1 MTSSTQTKT
10 TTKRGR
16 GRPRKT
22 DGPKLPAASKAKKR
36 VTKPAPAIDS
46 LPINPF
52 VFEVLDLASQQKTS
66 SKTVEALKYY
76 NHECIKM
83 IMLWNFDSS
92 VISLLPEGEVPYG
105 ETQNQTVYKGSLSEN
120 LAREAA
126 GGESATGQDLDGR
139 GRTSLRREYQ
149 NLYHY
154 VKGGNDTLTTTRREM
169 MFINLLQGL
178 HPREAEVIVLT
189 KDKKLGDK
197 YNITFDQVREA
208 YPDIVWGGRS

>member
-1 MTSSTQTKT
+1 MTSTPTTKT
-10 TTKRGR
+10 TKKR

-36 VTKPAPAIDS
+36 VTKPAPAINS
-46 LPINPF
+46 LPTNPF
-52 VFEVLDLASQQKTS
+52 VFEVLDLASQQKS
-66 SKTVEALKYY
+66 SAKKVEALKQYE
-76 NHECIKM
+76 HDCVKM
-83 IMLWNFDSS
+83 IMVWNFDKS

-105 ETQNQTVYKGSLSEN
+105 ETQDQTVYKGSLSEN

-139 GRTSLRREYQ
+139 GRTSIRREYQ

-154 VKGGNDTLTTTRREM
+154 VKGGNDALTTARREM

-178 HPREAEVIVLT
+178 HPKEAEVLILT
-189 KDKKLGDK
+189 KDKNLDDK
-197 YNITFDQVREA
+197 YDITFDQVREA
-208 YPDIVWGGRS
+208 YPDIIWGGRS

>member
-36 VTKPAPAIDS
+36 TTKPAPAIDS
-46 LPINPF
+46 LPTNPF
-52 VFEVLDLASQQKTS
+52 VFEVLDLASQQKSS
-66 SKTVEALKYY
+66 SKTVEALKQYE
-76 NHECIKM
+76 HDCIKM
-83 IMLWNFDSS
+83 IMVWNFDSS

>member
-1 MTSSTQTKT
+1 MTSTPTTKT
-10 TTKRGR
+10 TKKR

-36 VTKPAPAIDS
+36 TTKPAPAIDS
-46 LPINPF
+46 LPTNPF
-52 VFEVLDLASQQKTS
+52 VFEVLDLASLQKS
-66 SKTVEALKYY
+66 SAKTVEALKHYE
-76 NHECIKM
+76 HDCIKM
-83 IMLWNFDSS
+83 IMVWNFDSS
-92 VISLLPEGEVPYG
+92 VISLLPTGEVPYG
-105 ETQNQTVYKGSLSEN
+105 ETQEQTVYMGSLSEN
-120 LAREAA
+120 LAREAS

-139 GRTSLRREYQ
+139 GKTSLRREYQ

-154 VKGGNDTLTTTRREM
+154 VKGGNDSLATTRREM

-178 HPREAEVIVLT
+178 HPREAEVLVLT

-197 YNITFDQVREA
+197 YNITLDQVKEA

>member
-1 MTSSTQTKT
+1 MTSTPTTKT
-10 TTKRGR
+10 TKKR

-22 DGPKLPAASKAKKR
+22 ETDGPKLPSASKAKKR
-36 VTKPAPAIDS
+36 TTKSAPAIDS
-46 LPINPF
+46 LPLNPF
-52 VFEVLDLASQQKTS
+52 VFEVLDLASRQKTS
-66 SKTVEALKYY
+66 VKIVEALKQYE
-76 NHECIKM
+76 HDCIKM
-83 IMLWNFDSS
+83 IMVWNFDKS

-105 ETQNQTVYKGSLSEN
+105 ETQDQTVYKGSLSEN

-139 GRTSLRREYQ
+139 GRTSLRREYG

-154 VKGGNDTLTTTRREM
+154 VKGGNDTLTTARREM

-189 KDKKLGDK
+189 KDKKLGEK
-197 YNITFDQVREA
+197 YDITLDQVKEA

>member
-36 VTKPAPAIDS
+36 TTKPAPAIDS
-46 LPINPF
+46 LPLNPF
-52 VFEVLDLASQQKTS
+52 VFEVLDLASQQKS
-66 SKTVEALKYY
+66 SAKTVEALKQYE
-76 NHECIKM
+76 HDCVKM
-83 IMLWNFDSS
+83 IMVWNFDSS

-154 VKGGNDTLTTTRREM
+154 VQGGNNTLTTTRREM

-178 HPREAEVIVLT
+178 HPKEAEVLVLA

-197 YNITFDQVREA
+197 YNVTLDNIKEA
-208 YPDIVWGGRS
+208 YPDIQWGGRS

>member
-1 MTSSTQTKT
+1 MTSTPTTK

-36 VTKPAPAIDS
+36 TTKPAPAIDS
-46 LPINPF
+46 LPTNPF
-52 VFEVLDLASQQKTS
+52 VFEVLDLASQQKS
-66 SKTVEALKYY
+66 SAKTVEALKYY
-76 NHECIKM
+76 EHDCIKM
-83 IMLWNFDSS
+83 IMVWNFDSS
-92 VISLLPEGEVPYG
+92 VISLLPTGEVPYG
-105 ETQNQTVYKGSLSEN
+105 ETQEQTVYMGSLSEN
-120 LAREAA
+120 LAREAS

-139 GRTSLRREYQ
+139 GKTSLRREYQ

-154 VKGGNDTLTTTRREM
+154 VKGGNDSLATTRREM

-178 HPREAEVIVLT
+178 HPREAEVLVLT
-189 KDKKLGDK
+189 KYKKLGDK
-197 YNITFDQVREA
+197 YNITLDQVKEA

>member
-1 MTSSTQTKT
+1 MTSTPTTKT
-10 TTKRGR
+10 TKKR

-22 DGPKLPAASKAKKR
+22 ETDGPKLPSASKAKKR
-36 VTKPAPAIDS
+36 TTKTAPAIDS
-46 LPINPF
+46 LPPNPF
-52 VFEVLDLASQQKTS
+52 VFEVLDLASQQKS
-66 SKTVEALKYY
+66 SDKIVEALKQYE
-76 NHECIKM
+76 HDCIKM
-83 IMLWNFDSS
+83 IMVWNFDKSI
-92 VISLLPEGEVPYG
+92 ISLLPEGEVPYG
-105 ETQNQTVYKGSLSEN
+105 ETQDQTVYKGSLSEN

-139 GRTSLRREYQ
+139 GRTSIRREYQ

-154 VKGGNDTLTTTRREM
+154 VKGGNDSLTTTRREM

-189 KDKKLGDK
+189 KDKKLGEK
-197 YNITFDQVREA
+197 YNITFDQVKEA

>member
-36 VTKPAPAIDS
+36 TTKPAPAIDS
-46 LPINPF
+46 LPLNPF
-52 VFEVLDLASQQKTS
+52 VFEVLDLASQQKS
-66 SKTVEALKYY
+66 SAKTVEALKQYE
-76 NHECIKM
+76 HDCVKM
-83 IMLWNFDSS
+83 IMVWNFDSS

-197 YNITFDQVREA
+197 YKITLDQVKEA

>member
-1 MTSSTQTKT
+1 MTSTPTTKT
-10 TTKRGR
+10 TKKR
-16 GRPRKT
+16 GRPRKTET

-36 VTKPAPAIDS
+36 TSKPAPAIDS
-46 LPINPF
+46 LPTNPF
-52 VFEVLDLASQQKTS
+52 VFEVLDLASQQKS
-66 SKTVEALKYY
+66 SAKTVEALKYY
-76 NHECIKM
+76 DHECIKM

-92 VISLLPEGEVPYG
+92 VISLLPTGEVPYG
-105 ETQNQTVYKGSLSEN
+105 ETQEQTVYMGSLSEN

-154 VKGGNDTLTTTRREM
+154 VKGGNDALTTTRREM

-178 HPREAEVIVLT
+178 HPREAEVLILT
-189 KDKKLGDK
+189 KDKKLTDK
-197 YNITFDQVREA
+197 YKITFPQVKEA
-208 YPDIVWGGRS
+208 YPDIAWGGRS

>member
-1 MTSSTQTKT
+1 MTSTPTTKT
-10 TTKRGR
+10 TKKR

-36 VTKPAPAIDS
+36 TTKPAPAIDS
-46 LPINPF
+46 LPTNPF
-52 VFEVLDLASQQKTS
+52 VFEVLDLASQQKS
-66 SKTVEALKYY
+66 SAKTVEVLKQYE
-76 NHECIKM
+76 HDCVKM
-83 IMLWNFDSS
+83 IMVWNFDSS
-92 VISLLPEGEVPYG
+92 VISLLPTGEVPYG
-105 ETQNQTVYKGSLSEN
+105 ETQEQTVYMGSLSEN
-120 LAREAA
+120 LAREAS

-139 GRTSLRREYQ
+139 GKTSLRREYQ

-154 VKGGNDTLTTTRREM
+154 VKGGNDALATTRREM

-178 HPREAEVIVLT
+178 HPREAEVLVLT

-197 YNITFDQVREA
+197 YNITLDQVKEA

>member
-36 VTKPAPAIDS
+36 TTKSAPAIDS
-46 LPINPF
+46 LPTNPF
-52 VFEVLDLASQQKTS
+52 VFEVLDLASQQKSS
-66 SKTVEALKYY
+66 SKTVEALKQYE
-76 NHECIKM
+76 HDCIKM
-83 IMLWNFDSS
+83 IMVWNFDSS

-154 VKGGNDTLTTTRREM
+154 VKGGNDALSTTRREM

-178 HPREAEVIVLT
+178 HPREAEVLVLT

-197 YNITFDQVREA
+197 YKITLDQVKEA

>member
-1 MTSSTQTKT
+1 MTSTPTTKT
-10 TTKRGR
+10 TKKR

-22 DGPKLPAASKAKKR
+22 DGPKLPSASKSKKR
-36 VTKPAPAIDS
+36 TTKPAPAIDS

-52 VFEVLDLASQQKTS
+52 VFEVLDLASQQKS
-66 SKTVEALKYY
+66 SAKTVEALKQYE
-76 NHECIKM
+76 HDCIKM
-83 IMLWNFDSS
+83 IMVWNFDTSI
-92 VISLLPEGEVPYG
+92 ISLLPEGEVPYG
-105 ETQNQTVYKGSLSEN
+105 ETQDQTVYKGSLSEN

-139 GRTSLRREYQ
+139 GRTSIRREYQ

-154 VKGGNDTLTTTRREM
+154 VKGGNDSLTTTRREM

-189 KDKKLGDK
+189 KDKKLGEK
-197 YNITFDQVREA
+197 YDITFEQVREA
-208 YPDIVWGGRS
+208 YPDIIWGGRS

>member
-1 MTSSTQTKT
+1 MTSTPTTKT
-10 TTKRGR
+10 TKKR

-36 VTKPAPAIDS
+36 TTKPAPAIDS
-46 LPINPF
+46 LPTNPF
-52 VFEVLDLASQQKTS
+52 VFEVLDLASQQKS
-66 SKTVEALKYY
+66 SAKTVEALKYY
-76 NHECIKM
+76 EHDCIKM
-83 IMLWNFDSS
+83 IMVWNFDSS
-92 VISLLPEGEVPYG
+92 VISLLPTGEVPYG
-105 ETQNQTVYKGSLSEN
+105 ETQEQTVYMGSLSEN
-120 LAREAA
+120 LAREAS

-139 GRTSLRREYQ
+139 GKTSLRREYQ

-154 VKGGNDTLTTTRREM
+154 VKGGNDALATTRREM

-178 HPREAEVIVLT
+178 HPREAEVLVLT

-197 YNITFDQVREA
+197 YNITLDQVKEA

>member
-1 MTSSTQTKT
+1 MTSTPTTKT
-10 TTKRGR
+10 TKKR

-36 VTKPAPAIDS
+36 TTKPAPAIDS
-46 LPINPF
+46 LPTNPF
-52 VFEVLDLASQQKTS
+52 VFEVLDLASQQKS
-66 SKTVEALKYY
+66 SAKTVEALKQYE
-76 NHECIKM
+76 HDCVKM
-83 IMLWNFDSS
+83 IMVWNFDSS
-92 VISLLPEGEVPYG
+92 VISLLPTGEVPYG
-105 ETQNQTVYKGSLSEN
+105 ETQEQTVYMGSLSEN
-120 LAREAA
+120 LAREAS

-139 GRTSLRREYQ
+139 GKTSLRREYQ

-154 VKGGNDTLTTTRREM
+154 VKGGNDALATTRREM

-178 HPREAEVIVLT
+178 HPREAEVLVLT

-197 YNITFDQVREA
+197 YNITLDQVKED

>member
-1 MTSSTQTKT
+1 MTSTPTTK

-36 VTKPAPAIDS
+36 TTKPVPATNS
-46 LPINPF
+46 LPTNPF
-52 VFEVLDLASQQKTS
+52 VFEVLDLASQQKS
-66 SKTVEALKYY
+66 SDKKVEVFKNYE
-76 NHECIKM
+76 HDCVKM
-83 IMLWNFDSS
+83 IMVWNFDES
-92 VISLLPEGEVPYG
+92 VISMLPEGEVPYG
-105 ETQNQTVYKGSLSEN
+105 ETQDQTVYKGSLSEN

-154 VKGGNDTLTTTRREM
+154 VQGGNNELTTTRREM
-169 MFINLLQGL
+169 MFINLLEGL
-178 HPREAEVIVLT
+178 HPREAQVLVLT
-189 KDKKLGDK
+189 KDKRLTDEYKF
-197 YNITFDQVREA
+197 TFDDIKEA

>member
-1 MTSSTQTKT
+1 MTSTPTTKT
-10 TTKRGR
+10 TKKR

-22 DGPKLPAASKAKKR
+22 ETDGPKLPSASKAKKR
-36 VTKPAPAIDS
+36 TTKPAPAIDS
-46 LPINPF
+46 LPTNPF
-52 VFEVLDLASQQKTS
+52 VFEVLDVASQQKTS

-76 NHECIKM
+76 DHECIKM

-105 ETQNQTVYKGSLSEN
+105 ETQDQTVYKGSLSEN

-139 GRTSLRREYQ
+139 GRTSIRREYQ

-154 VKGGNDTLTTTRREM
+154 VKGGNDSLTTTRREM

-197 YNITFDQVREA
+197 YKITFDQVKEA

>member
-22 DGPKLPAASKAKKR
+22 DGPKLPAASIAKKR

-46 LPINPF
+46 LPLNPF